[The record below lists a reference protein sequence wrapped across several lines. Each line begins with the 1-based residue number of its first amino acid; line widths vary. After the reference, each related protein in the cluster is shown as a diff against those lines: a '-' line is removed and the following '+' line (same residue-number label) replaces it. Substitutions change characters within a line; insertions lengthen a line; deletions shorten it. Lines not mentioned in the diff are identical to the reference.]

1 MNIPNVKIVLVC
13 HNIDIVTAILADDMK
28 QNFHIIFV
36 GNNPISDELYT
47 NNRITIARNLPNNI
61 ESEKEL
67 LTFTAWYAIVKN
79 NLFIEY
85 DEIFRILIGTN
96 KIELKHGLDLI
107 EAQLNKWFLT
117 IKYTKL
123 YKIIHGTW
131 IPIH

>member
-1 MNIPNVKIVLVC
+1 MANEDNTNILF
-13 HNIDIVTAILADDMK
+13 
-28 QNFHIIFV
+28 NFLSIY
-36 GNNPISDELYT
+36 PYQDKT
-47 NNRITIARNLPNNI
+47 Q
-61 ESEKEL
+61 
-67 LTFTAWYAIVKN
+67 